1 MSGLTTCWTMLSGA
15 ADGNRSCASEFDAR
29 YRPPISDFFR
39 RRWSRSAALHEIED
53 ATQEVLFE
61 CLRQGG
67 AVGRAQEVSAR
78 GFRPYLFGVCQN
90 VARRFEERLARRG
103 PVVDALAQP
112 SSMAPAMEETP
123 EVEFDRAW
131 ARNIVRLAREAF
143 EAEARASGPPRIRRS
158 EILRL
163 RFFDGVPIRTIAKQ
177 WEEDPAR
184 LHHEYAKAR
193 AEFRTALEGVL
204 RHESPGGTVDLESE
218 LSDLMV
224 HLG

>member
-29 YRPPISDFFR
+29 YRPPIADFFR

-53 ATQEVLFE
+53 ATQDVLFE

-67 AVGRAQEVSAR
+67 AVGRAKDVAER

-90 VARRFEERLARRG
+90 VARRVEERLVRRG
-103 PVVDALAQP
+103 PIVDALAQP
-112 SSMAPAMEETP
+112 SSMAPAMEDTP

-131 ARNIVRLAREAF
+131 ARNIVRLARESF
-143 EAEARASGPPRIRRS
+143 ESAARSASPSHVQRA

-163 RFFDGVPIRTIAKQ
+163 RFFEGVPIRTIAKQ
-177 WEEDPAR
+177 WEADPAKI
-184 LHHEYAKAR
+184 HHEYAKAR
-193 AEFRTALEGVL
+193 AEFRSALEGVL
-204 RHESPGGTVDLESE
+204 RHESPGGEVDLESE
-218 LSDLMV
+218 LSELMV
-224 HLG
+224 HLA